1 MQPADVREAIDD
13 LFLRTLSG
21 MSSALERLIYL
32 AATRDYNS
40 GRYYHA
46 GLEARFGVNAA
57 AAALLYAHEES
68 FALVTFMPLAKLT
81 VELHRYL
88 EKSHERPEVFLNSW
102 QKLEPFRVTIPLH
115 ADPIAADLFISNL
128 KLALAIVKHSLRTDP
143 RLPSISSPPPSPA
156 PRPQLQSH
164 N

>member
-1 MQPADVREAIDD
+1 
-13 LFLRTLSG
+13 
-21 MSSALERLIYL
+21 MSSALERLIYV
-32 AATRDYNS
+32 ASTRDYNS
-40 GRYYHA
+40 SRYYHA

-57 AAALLYAHEES
+57 VAALVYAHEES
-68 FALVTFMPLAKLT
+68 FATVTFMPLAKLAG
-81 VELHRYL
+81 ELNRYI

-128 KLALAIVKHSLRTDP
+128 KLALAVVKHRLRTDP
-143 RLPSISSPPPSPA
+143 PLPSISSPPPSLD
-156 PRPQLQSH
+156 PRSQLQSH